1 MVKAKDFWDCLCNE
15 LDYRF
20 FSGVIC
26 KDFIPL
32 YDEMSAEFMHYI
44 PAANERIALGMAAG
58 ARLVNLKS
66 GILIDH
72 KNIYVLYDWLFNF
85 NKVYKVPVLIIT
97 YKEDKAKLKIT
108 DFPKL
113 ELNSSKDFNKKLKR
127 FVNRIESVS
136 LPGILSIG
144 KGVIE

>member
-1 MVKAKDFWDCLCNE
+1 MVKAKVFWNYICNE

-20 FSGVIC
+20 FSGVVC
-26 KDFIPL
+26 EGFVPL

-58 ARLVNLKS
+58 ARMTNLKS
-66 GILIDH
+66 GILIDY

-85 NKVYKVPVLIIT
+85 NKVYRVPVLIIV
-97 YKEDKAKLKIT
+97 YNDNKEKLNLT
-108 DFPKL
+108 GFPKS
-113 ELNSSKDFNKKLKR
+113 ELNSSVNFNKKLKS
-127 FVNRIESVS
+127 FVNKIEKDR